1 MAQITGA
8 FSTYA
13 AKGNR
18 EDLSNS
24 IYNIDPFDTPIMS
37 MSRRR
42 NAKNRT
48 FDWQTENLPAVDPN
62 NAQIEG
68 FELIRSVATPTV
80 RLTNVAQI
88 SKRDATVTG
97 SQEAADSAGKGSEMG
112 HQMAMASKVLKSDME
127 SIMSSRQARDDGAD
141 PNTPRKTEAIGHWI
155 GRAKD
160 KLGVAAGAVIGV
172 TAGLPVL
179 ATDAFAAVAGASQVA
194 LTEQMVG
201 DAMQKAYTNG
211 ANPDTMVVPPGI
223 KRTVSTFE
231 GRGISQVLVGKTE
244 VVATVDIIATDFGRI
259 KAMPSRWMP
268 LDVGYILDADF
279 LATAFYRNFRSHQIA
294 KIGDAETRMI
304 LAEWGVEMR
313 NPLAHIM
320 FNGIKQGAVITTLVN
335 PAALAASQAPHSPQ
349 VTTSDQKP
357 HPHQK

>member
-1 MAQITGA
+1 MPQITGTY
-8 FSTYA
+8 STYA

-24 IYNIDPFDTPIMS
+24 IYNIDPFDTPVLS

-48 FDWQTENLPAVDPN
+48 FDWQTENLPNVDPN

-68 FELIRSVATPTV
+68 FELARIAATPTV

-88 SKRDATVTG
+88 SKRDATVSG
-97 SQEAADSAGKGSEMG
+97 SQEASDSAGKGSEMG
-112 HQMAMASKVLKSDME
+112 HQMAMASKVLKSDIE
-127 SIMSSRQARDDGAD
+127 TIMCSRQARDDGAD
-141 PNTPRKTEAIGHWI
+141 PNTPRKTEAIAHWL

-160 KLGVAAGAVIGV
+160 RLGAVAGAVAPGTVV
-172 TAGLPVL
+172 TGLPVL
-179 ATDAFAAVAGASQVA
+179 ATDAFAAVAGASQIA
-194 LTEQMVG
+194 LTEAMLG

-211 ANPDTMVVPPGI
+211 ASPDNWVVPPAI

-231 GRGISQVLVGKTE
+231 GRNISQVLVGKTE

-259 KAMPSRWMP
+259 KVMPSRWLP
-268 LDVGYILDADF
+268 ADVALLLDADF
-279 LATAFYRNFRSHQIA
+279 LATAFFRNFRSYQIA

-313 NPLAHIM
+313 NPLAHIL
-320 FNGIKQGAVITTLVN
+320 FNGVKQGAVIT
-335 PAALAASQAPHSPQ
+335 
-349 VTTSDQKP
+349 
-357 HPHQK
+357 

>member
-1 MAQITGA
+1 MAQIAGA
-8 FSTYA
+8 YSTYQ

-37 MSRRR
+37 MARRR
-42 NAKNRT
+42 NAKQRT
-48 FDWQTENLPAVDPN
+48 FDWQTENLPIVDPN

-68 FELIRSVATPTV
+68 FELIRSIATPTA

-97 SQEAADSAGKGSEMG
+97 SQEAADAAGKGSEMG

-127 SIMSSRQARDDGAD
+127 SIMSSRQARVDGAD
-141 PNTPRKTEAIGHWI
+141 PNTARKTEAIGHWL
-155 GRAKD
+155 GRALD
-160 KLGVAAGAVIGV
+160 KLGAAAGAVVGV
-172 TAGLPVL
+172 TTGLPVL
-179 ATDAFAAVAGASQVA
+179 ATDAFPAVAGASQVA
-194 LTEQMVG
+194 LTEQMIG
-201 DAMQKAYTNG
+201 DALQKAYTNG
-211 ANPDTMVVPPGI
+211 ASPDMLVVPPGI

-244 VVATVDIIATDFGRI
+244 VVATVDIIATDFGRV

-279 LATAFYRNFRSHQIA
+279 LAVAFFRNFRSYQIA

-304 LAEWGVEMR
+304 LCEWGVEMR
-313 NPLAHIM
+313 NPLGHVM
-320 FNGIKQGAVITTLVN
+320 LNGIKQGAVITTLVN
-335 PAALAASQAPHSPQ
+335 PAALEASRQPHSPE
-349 VTTSDQKP
+349 VTTSESKP
-357 HPHQK
+357 HPHAK

>member
-1 MAQITGA
+1 MPQITGT

-24 IYNIDPFDTPIMS
+24 IYNIDPFDTPVMS

-68 FELIRSVATPTV
+68 FELARSAATPTV

-88 SKRDATVTG
+88 SKRDATVSG
-97 SQEAADSAGKGSEMG
+97 SQEAADAAGKGSEMG

-127 SIMSSRQARDDGAD
+127 TIMCSRQARDDGAD
-141 PNTPRKTEAIGHWI
+141 PNTPRKTEAICHWL

-160 KLGVAAGAVIGV
+160 KLQAAAGAVIGV
-172 TAGLPVL
+172 TTGLPVL

-194 LTEQMVG
+194 MTEQMFSDG
-201 DAMQKAYTNG
+201 MQKAYTNG
-211 ANPDTMVVPPGI
+211 ASPDTCIVPPAI
-223 KRTVSTFE
+223 KRTISTFE

-244 VVATVDIIATDFGRI
+244 VVATVDIIATDFGRV
-259 KAMPSRWMP
+259 KVMPSRWIP
-268 LDVGYILDADF
+268 SDVSLILDADF
-279 LATAFYRNFRSHQIA
+279 LATAFYRNFRTYPIA

-313 NPLAHIM
+313 NPLAHIL
-320 FNGIKQGAVITTLVN
+320 FNGVKQGTIITMMAASG
-335 PAALAASQAPHSPQ
+335 PEAQEAALKAANTPHAES
-349 VTTSDQKP
+349 K
-357 HPHQK
+357 K